1 MAWRIALAALL
12 LGWSAAS
19 YARHSFA
26 VLDPRRASPG
36 LSLQLAEVPS
46 GGNGNGVRY
55 ALRAAGFP
63 QSVTFGVWTRDFG
76 RDFQELMSGIQFDA
90 KGVPSGTDLAK
101 GADGIEVDSG
111 PYPKGAA
118 WMVAIASEDH
128 KLAAFARVIPHPIE
142 ARDGRCAVS
151 LELVSL
157 YGTRFV
163 ASGTGFAPGEDV
175 RIESISG
182 TLVTYRTLRI
192 SADGSLP
199 IDVVSHGKIGVAQ
212 SARYTV
218 KARGCQPVI
227 NYEWGEPALRR
238 Y

>member
-101 GADGIEVDSG
+101 GADRIEVDSG

-142 ARDGRCAVS
+142 VRDGRCAVS

-175 RIESISG
+175 REVEDK
-182 TLVTYRTLRI
+182 LMK
-192 SADGSLP
+192 
-199 IDVVSHGKIGVAQ
+199 VVPGEFLKDAHHWLILHG
-212 SARYTV
+212 RYV
-218 KARGCQPVI
+218 CKARKPDCPACVI
-227 NYEWGEPALRR
+227 RDVCGYKGKTKAASRT
-238 Y
+238 